1 MKKYHKIDNINF
13 INGDLTITVDEKK
26 YTIPITKISKKLLN
40 ASLEELNN
48 YIISP
53 SGYGI
58 HWQSLDEDIS
68 IDTLIGISHQPIKR
82 KVAS

>member
-1 MKKYHKIDNINF
+1 MKKYHKIESLNF
-13 INGDLTITVDEKK
+13 INGNLTITVDEIK
-26 YTIPITKISKKLLN
+26 YTIPIIKISKKLLN
-40 ASLEELNN
+40 ASPEELNS
-48 YIISP
+48 YSISP

-68 IDTLIGISHQPIKR
+68 IDTLIGITHKPIKR